1 MIKNPSFGAALKSL
15 WHDRCTVSTMQ
26 NSEKANSAFT
36 QQTET
41 VLFANEPCRLSHKT
55 VTIATDVANAAR
67 TFQQTVLFLQEHK
80 LYDYEQLTQKAEAS
94 KDQFNILSAQIKDAE
109 KRMAEISVMKKQLIN
124 YSKTRQVY

>member
-1 MIKNPSFGAALKSL
+1 MIKNPTFGAALKSL

-67 TFQQTVLFLQEHK
+67 TFQQTVLFLDSWLSIPPGSKIVVTHEGVTRTYESSGVSAVFSYHQEVPIT
-80 LYDYEQLTQKAEAS
+80 LRRDWA
-94 KDQFNILSAQIKDAE
+94 
-109 KRMAEISVMKKQLIN
+109 
-124 YSKTRQVY
+124 

>member
-1 MIKNPSFGAALKSL
+1 MIKNPTYGAALKSL

-26 NSEKANSAFT
+26 NSGKVNSAFT

-67 TFQQTVLFLQEHK
+67 TFQQTVLFL
-80 LYDYEQLTQKAEAS
+80 DS
-94 KDQFNILSAQIKDAE
+94 WLS
-109 KRMAEISVMKKQLIN
+109 VPPG
-124 YSKTRQVY
+124 SKTYESSGVSAVFSYHQEVPITLRRDWA